1 MNLQE
6 IKLKEIRQMQEAKC
20 PSTSFTCDTYKT
32 KVEIIEVDR
41 VEQWLPHAGPQQR
54 KERVISVQEK

>member
-1 MNLQE
+1 
-6 IKLKEIRQMQEAKC
+6 MQEAKC

-54 KERVISVQEK
+54 KEWVISVQEK